1 MLEPESQP
9 PLTHIPISFS
19 TRNTPQD
26 LQTAVNKLLSKGAI
40 EPVFHPETKGFS
52 SCLFPGAKEHRGS
65 MSCHR
70 SLPPEWPSGHLQFKM
85 KTQASVRSSIRERE
99 CTMSI
104 DIQDAYLCI
113 PMARPIQKCFQF
125 IVIGWVYQF
134 SLAASLWES
143 TKAVRCPQGVNLHVY
158 LDYWLICA
166 SPPVQANLVLRV
178 LQHLGWVIHFSKSD
192 LPPRQQFNFIRMQFS
207 MCTYTVTPLPKMGIK
222 IQNTLDH
229 WRSHT
234 LVSPPEISTDFWAC
248 WPLWSPSCQE
258 VSFASAQSSDGH
270 QRPGVRRQGP
280 GQTGF
285 QWLRPFSIRWLGGPL
300 LQCCMGSHRVPYR
313 QRSLSL
319 QMHPGTDGGT
329 AGLP

>member
-85 KTQASVRSSIRERE
+85 ETQASVRSSIRERE

-104 DIQDAYLCI
+104 NIQDAYLRI
-113 PMARPIQKCFQF
+113 PMARPIQKYFQF

-143 TKAVRCPQGVNLHVY
+143 TKAVRCHNQGSPQTFGHVDLY
-158 LDYWLICA
+158 GHPSAKRSVLLLPNPMMGIRG
-166 SPPVQANLVLRV
+166 LVSGDRV
-178 LQHLGWVIHFSKSD
+178 LVRQHFSGSDHSPSGGWV
-192 LPPRQQFNFIRMQFS
+192 
-207 MCTYTVTPLPKMGIK
+207 G
-222 IQNTLDH
+222 
-229 WRSHT
+229 
-234 LVSPPEISTDFWAC
+234 
-248 WPLWSPSCQE
+248 
-258 VSFASAQSSDGH
+258 
-270 QRPGVRRQGP
+270 
-280 GQTGF
+280 
-285 QWLRPFSIRWLGGPL
+285 L